1 MTLFDIICI
10 LIVLGGA
17 LYGWRRGVMS
27 QAGSVVGIVA
37 AIILCRVFS
46 GIVAAKFSSPE
57 DSADTVLLHTVMSY
71 AIIFIVVMVAARFLA
86 GTIRKLFESLSLGRI
101 DNLAGAVFAIL
112 KYTLVFSVLL
122 NIWMAIFPSGELKSS
137 YNDALPSA
145 VINMAPAVL
154 GSKTAADVFDGINA
168 ATDSLR
174 VRTAA
179 QPDSTAQQH

>member
-1 MTLFDIICI
+1 M
-10 LIVLGGA
+10 
-17 LYGWRRGVMS
+17 
-27 QAGSVVGIVA
+27 
-37 AIILCRVFS
+37 
-46 GIVAAKFSSPE
+46 
-57 DSADTVLLHTVMSY
+57 
-71 AIIFIVVMVAARFLA
+71 A
-86 GTIRKLFESLSLGRI
+86 GTIRKLFESLSLGRV

-112 KYTLVFSVLL
+112 KYALVFSVLL
-122 NIWMAIFPSGELKSS
+122 NVWMALFPSGKLKSS

>member
-1 MTLFDIICI
+1 M
-10 LIVLGGA
+10 
-17 LYGWRRGVMS
+17 
-27 QAGSVVGIVA
+27 
-37 AIILCRVFS
+37 
-46 GIVAAKFSSPE
+46 
-57 DSADTVLLHTVMSY
+57 
-71 AIIFIVVMVAARFLA
+71 A
-86 GTIRKLFESLSLGRI
+86 GTIRKLFESLSLGRV

-112 KYTLVFSVLL
+112 KYALVFSVLL
-122 NIWMAIFPSGELKSS
+122 NVWMALFPSGELKSS